1 MCFKNT
7 NVSLKSEVLQ
17 KRLSTSIRRKM
28 LNISEK
34 RLISKI
40 IYNKNVLFGYINCF
54 SILLLLIFWSH
65 NNIKIEIKD
74 NNVKN
79 R

>member
-54 SILLLLIFWSH
+54 SILLLLIF
-65 NNIKIEIKD
+65 
-74 NNVKN
+74 
-79 R
+79 